1 MLLGPVGGTAWR
13 GGQNSFART
22 LRRWKHSRD
31 QSAPKSSN
39 ISPGH
44 AFCKRKECLVVVEKL
59 LYPAAACG
67 MGSDAQGLVEG
78 TVGIPV
84 REHPPADPDFGPNE
98 AEFKF

>member
-1 MLLGPVGGTAWR
+1 M
-13 GGQNSFART
+13 
-22 LRRWKHSRD
+22 
-31 QSAPKSSN
+31 
-39 ISPGH
+39 
-44 AFCKRKECLVVVEKL
+44 VVEKL